1 MLTRLTQSRIGLRLP
16 AMVVVA
22 LAVSLAAASA
32 VYYYSI
38 KTAQQTLAH
47 HLAESLAGHTETAY
61 RVWLDGMFRLTED
74 LAEGS
79 LAPEALRQFNDAL
92 ALQPDGWQ
100 SDLRQAYIDE
110 NPFAAGERQN
120 FDQGTSRPAYD
131 RVHDAFNQYLRE
143 HLERFGYYD
152 LFLISTDGD
161 ILYSVAKE
169 DDFATS
175 VVSGLYA
182 DTGLARAWR
191 AAMDAPSAITSY
203 ADFEH
208 YLPSGNAPASFLA
221 RRIVDLD
228 APGTPV
234 IGVVAIQL
242 PEEGIVEA
250 LNNITPLN
258 PRDDAYIIGPDGLSR
273 SPNRLE
279 GALSVL
285 SPLPDLPQIAMAQ
298 AGETGFIEH
307 VPGLHGHEVLAWVE
321 TFESHGLARAVVVE
335 LDHAATF
342 TALTEFKRT
351 VLVFMV
357 IGIAIFLGV
366 GYLIARAITKPLG
379 ALQGSM
385 ERIATED
392 YETAV
397 VGIDRRDELGE
408 LSRRLD
414 VFRNKLIEGQIAD
427 EQQRQS
433 QIEQELVVKDLG
445 RGLRGLA
452 SGYLDTRLTDAYSG
466 GYEQLR
472 ADFNETVETMENL
485 MRSIASNAMEIRAR
499 AEEISASSD
508 DLSHRTEN
516 QAATLEET
524 AAALDELTASVRTAA
539 ESASEVESVVAD
551 ARKEAE
557 KSGQVVSEAVSAMSM
572 IRQSS
577 NEISQIIG
585 VIDDIA
591 FQTNLLALNAGV
603 EAARAGD
610 AGRGFAVVAS
620 EVRALAQRSSE
631 AAKQIKTLITGS
643 AEQVETGVGLVGRAG
658 DTLRMI
664 IERVSNIDQLIGG
677 IATGSREQSAGLG
690 EINVGVSQL
699 DQVTQQ
705 NAAMVEEVTAAATT
719 LNTESSALM
728 QIVSRFRLND
738 SEVSM
743 DASAFTAHVARQDAP
758 RPAEN
763 EDDDFAAAVQAPRH
777 AQAAPPIAANLARWQ
792 DF

>member
-1 MLTRLTQSRIGLRLP
+1 MSF
-16 AMVVVA
+16 AK
-22 LAVSLAAASA
+22 SLS
-32 VYYYSI
+32 
-38 KTAQQTLAH
+38 
-47 HLAESLAGHTETAY
+47 G
-61 RVWLDGMFRLTED
+61 G
-74 LAEGS
+74 
-79 LAPEALRQFNDAL
+79 
-92 ALQPDGWQ
+92 
-100 SDLRQAYIDE
+100 
-110 NPFAAGERQN
+110 QN
-120 FDQGTSRPAYD
+120 A
-131 RVHDAFNQYLRE
+131 N
-143 HLERFGYYD
+143 
-152 LFLISTDGD
+152 
-161 ILYSVAKE
+161 
-169 DDFATS
+169 
-175 VVSGLYA
+175 
-182 DTGLARAWR
+182 
-191 AAMDAPSAITSY
+191 
-203 ADFEH
+203 
-208 YLPSGNAPASFLA
+208 
-221 RRIVDLD
+221 
-228 APGTPV
+228 
-234 IGVVAIQL
+234 
-242 PEEGIVEA
+242 
-250 LNNITPLN
+250 
-258 PRDDAYIIGPDGLSR
+258 
-273 SPNRLE
+273 
-279 GALSVL
+279 
-285 SPLPDLPQIAMAQ
+285 
-298 AGETGFIEH
+298 
-307 VPGLHGHEVLAWVE
+307 
-321 TFESHGLARAVVVE
+321 
-335 LDHAATF
+335 
-342 TALTEFKRT
+342 
-351 VLVFMV
+351 
-357 IGIAIFLGV
+357 
-366 GYLIARAITKPLG
+366 
-379 ALQGSM
+379 
-385 ERIATED
+385 
-392 YETAV
+392 
-397 VGIDRRDELGE
+397 
-408 LSRRLD
+408 
-414 VFRNKLIEGQIAD
+414 

-433 QIEQELVVKDLG
+433 QVEQELVVKDLG

-466 GYEQLR
+466 SYEQLR
-472 ADFNETVETMENL
+472 ADFNETVETMESL

-719 LNTESSALM
+719 LNTESSALT

-738 SEVSM
+738 SEVSR
-743 DASAFTAHVARQDAP
+743 DAPAFTDPVARQNPP
-758 RPAEN
+758 RPAES
-763 EDDDFAAAVQAPRH
+763 EDDDFATAVQAPRQ